1 MTMRKSGGSGW
12 TMNQSI
18 RSLPRTRATSVANPS
33 RKASKKSQLC
43 VRLPPTSSLSSRRT
57 SSLKQQLPPQKP
69 AAAAAAA
76 VRKHQNHRQKHYHQL
91 HTDSASTIMRRLETP
106 PVSHSFPNLAGYHV
120 GLKLEE
126 KLKKGVAS
134 TTTRLRESKTTKKVF
149 FPKKRMGTSTSKLKS
164 ERKKLPLG
172 RHVRIKRKDYTT
184 EMTCEVDYPC
194 EVDDYIDAILY
205 EPPPE
210 LGPPKGIVVCAPGSL
225 GGLGP
230 GIIKGT
236 EKGIDKDHTKGVYGA
251 IYIRLGLELANCCE
265 CSWNWE
271 TKRERK
277 SRMDLRRHNERLSVA
292 VLQIDWISS
301 SSSLRSSHHYL
312 TVRSFRVSGHIRL
325 KSTLVH
331 GVNDVRAAVNYMC
344 SRYNLPGWVLI
355 GNSLGGE
362 RAIFFFKSGNGGGPS
377 VWAATTHLPKKRVL
391 AVVSF
396 AGSARGGPIFEKQNL
411 GTVSAASNCGTSM
424 VFKHAALPEEL
435 ILIDA
440 PALIYEIKLECYS
453 SIAVSSL
460 FVDCPLNDNEQNS
473 AAGKTSTLVVVM
485 NGEHIFAF
493 KRHLVYPLAKRFIL
507 HTLFGSRVAKPLAH
521 NINLVSAT
529 REGGTRSL
537 SVEPADLEVVKKN
550 RFCSFR
556 TRQWWRGGGGEP
568 RPRMI
573 KKRSSSAARRKR
585 RSKQRTKGVGIGPKS
600 IASAGDSTLAGY
612 IGYNE

>member
-1 MTMRKSGGSGW
+1 
-12 TMNQSI
+12 MNQSI

-292 VLQIDWISS
+292 VLQIDW
-301 SSSLRSSHHYL
+301 
-312 TVRSFRVSGHIRL
+312 SFRVSGHIRL

-344 SRYNLPGWVLI
+344 SRYNLPGCVLI
-355 GNSLGGE
+355 GNS
-362 RAIFFFKSGNGGGPS
+362 FGGPS

-411 GTVSAASNCGTSM
+411 GTVSAARNFKKPCLILHGTHDAN
-424 VFKHAALPEEL
+424 VALP
-435 ILIDA
+435 
-440 PALIYEIKLECYS
+440 
-453 SIAVSSL
+453 IAMKIH
-460 FVDCPLNDNEQNS
+460 Q